1 MSESA
6 SKSQWYPKFNL
17 QSKENELVVPA
28 KATHSTREDGKG
40 NVLEMTLDDINRDM
54 PKGQENVETSSISV
68 ESESA
73 QGNEALENHEENTEE
88 RPPLPPRPI
97 LLQAPGRP
105 KTSHSIE
112 RPSILLSKP
121 TTALSSVDIQ
131 TLSFPDGSRGT
142 FSTPAKSAASDS
154 ASGTAG
160 SSTPKLSR
168 NGSEIDDNASL
179 MSYTPTM
186 RANGDL
192 ASLLDEG
199 LSSQSAAWKL
209 LSSQA
214 ESVNPF
220 ESIEYQDESL
230 VDFEKEFDELAA
242 VTSGNEGETSSGSL
256 LLSILISSQ
265 RMSWCSGGRN
275 SNTI

>member
-1 MSESA
+1 M
-6 SKSQWYPKFNL
+6 
-17 QSKENELVVPA
+17 PA
-28 KATHSTREDGKG
+28 RAAQATNKEDGEG
-40 NVLEMTLDDINRDM
+40 TLLTMTLDDINKDM
-54 PKGQENVETSSISV
+54 PKGQENVETNSILIEGGSI
-68 ESESA
+68 
-73 QGNEALENHEENTEE
+73 QGNQALGNHGEDTEE

-97 LLQAPGRP
+97 LLEASGQPS
-105 KTSHSIE
+105 TSHSIE

-142 FSTPAKSAASDS
+142 FSSPAKSTISDS
-154 ASGTAG
+154 ASGT
-160 SSTPKLSR
+160 PKPSR

-179 MSYTPTM
+179 MSYAPTM

-199 LSSQSAAWKL
+199 LSSQSPAWKL

-220 ESIEYQDESL
+220 ESVEYCDESL
-230 VDFEKEFDELAA
+230 IDFEKEFDELDA
-242 VTSGNEGETSSGSL
+242 VKSGNEGGMSSKITISL
-256 LLSILISSQ
+256 L
-265 RMSWCSGGRN
+265 MSP
-275 SNTI
+275 